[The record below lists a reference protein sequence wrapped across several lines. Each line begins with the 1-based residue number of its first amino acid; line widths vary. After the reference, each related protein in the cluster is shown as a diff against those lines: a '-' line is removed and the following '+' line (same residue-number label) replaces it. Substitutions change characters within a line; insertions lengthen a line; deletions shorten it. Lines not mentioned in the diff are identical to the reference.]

1 MGNPEPAAAALPARE
16 DTLFARLK
24 GSCVEDWRAYVAHD
38 FVRQLSDG
46 SLPEA
51 CFRHYLAQDYL
62 FLIQFARA
70 YALAAYKSDD
80 LEEMRAAAAT
90 LDALLNTEMGLHVS
104 TGARWGMSE
113 ADLAALP
120 EAEAN
125 LAYTRFVLETGMAG
139 DLLDL
144 LVALAPCVMGY
155 GEIGARL
162 MAAPEVDPAANPYR
176 EWIELYGGAEYQTV
190 AAAAVK
196 QIDRVA
202 ARRLGGDPARS
213 PRWASLVKTFR
224 SATRL
229 EAGFWDMGLKPPE

>member
-1 MGNPEPAAAALPARE
+1 MGNQEPAAAAMPAPE
-16 DTLFARLK
+16 ATLFAQLK
-24 GSCVEDWRAYVAHD
+24 AACSEDWAAYVAHD

-51 CFRHYLAQDYL
+51 CFRHYLGQDYL

-70 YALAAYKSDD
+70 YALAAYKSNGLD
-80 LEEMRAAAAT
+80 EMREAATT

-104 TGARWGMSE
+104 YCARWGMSE
-113 ADLAALP
+113 ADMAALP

-144 LVALAPCVMGY
+144 LVALGPCVVGY

-162 MAAPEVDPAANPYR
+162 MAAPEADRAANPYR
-176 EWIELYGGAEYQTV
+176 EWIEMYGGDEYQTV

-196 QIDRVA
+196 QIDRAA
-202 ARRLGGDPARS
+202 ARRLGDDPARS
-213 PRWASLVKTFR
+213 PRWESLVKTFR
-224 SATRL
+224 TATRL